1 MDFRNPAPPFNDQ
14 REFNSS
20 SKRVV
25 HHCSLRPEPM
35 SVKQIN
41 QKSPSLGNKLE
52 LVVYMRCW
60 PGGAMPP
67 RTPGAILQ
75 IAHPQAPQPI
85 LLVGGKL
92 ARQTKHNA
100 LAL

>member
-1 MDFRNPAPPFNDQ
+1 
-14 REFNSS
+14 
-20 SKRVV
+20 
-25 HHCSLRPEPM
+25 M

-41 QKSPSLGNKLE
+41 QKSPSLSNKLE

-75 IAHPQAPQPI
+75 IAHPRLRGDNNHVTNIRTNFVVVRVISSNNSSKFLSRVCIAGCKKVDPRP
-85 LLVGGKL
+85 VKY
-92 ARQTKHNA
+92 A
-100 LAL
+100 LAGSPDD